1 MKTSFT
7 LLCHGHT
14 LSETEANQLL
24 QEICENKFNASQIAA
39 IMAFY
44 IARPITVN
52 ELIGF
57 RKALLD
63 VCVPVKLDREAIDVC
78 GTGGDQKDTFN
89 ISTLSA
95 LVLAASG
102 IPVAKHGNYG
112 SSSVSGSSD
121 ILKHLGYEFK
131 TTSDDLNREFNQ
143 YNICFMHAPL
153 FHPALKT
160 VAASRKELAIKTFF
174 NLLGPLVN
182 PANINFR
189 YVGVYGLE
197 VARLYNYI
205 LQQDKAN
212 YCLVHSID
220 GYDEVSLTSSFKY
233 ITKTTEKTIEPES
246 LGFPILKQQDLFG
259 GSTITEAAT
268 IFVNVLKNECSTA
281 QKNVVIANS
290 ALAMNSYD
298 TIKSIEE
305 CIEICKETIESKKTY
320 TLFKNLTCLR

>member
-1 MKTSFT
+1 MKASFNM
-7 LLCHGHT
+7 LCQGHI
-14 LSETEANQLL
+14 LSESEAYQLF
-24 QEICENKFNASQIAA
+24 QNICQNNFNASQIAA

-44 IARPITVN
+44 ISRPITVN
-52 ELIGF
+52 ELMGF

-63 VCVPVKLDREAIDVC
+63 VCIPVKLDREAIDVC

-121 ILKHLGYEFK
+121 ILQHLGYHFK

-160 VAASRKELAIKTFF
+160 VSAQRKELAVKTFF

-182 PANINFR
+182 PANISFR

-197 VARLYNYI
+197 VARIYNYI
-205 LQQDKAN
+205 LQKDKADF
-212 YCLVHSID
+212 CLVHSID

-233 ITKTTEKTIEPES
+233 ITKKTDQIIEPET
-246 LGFPILKQQDLFG
+246 LGFSLLKEQDIFG
-259 GSTITEAAT
+259 GKTIKDAAT
-268 IFVNVLKNECSTA
+268 IFINVMKNECTSP
-281 QKNVVIANS
+281 QKDVVVINS
-290 ALAMNSYD
+290 ALAMNAFSLD
-298 TIKSIEE
+298 KSIDE
-305 CIEICKETIESKKTY
+305 CISICKETIESKKTY
-320 TLFKNLTCLR
+320 TLFKNLTAN

>member
-1 MKTSFT
+1 MKTLFQ

-14 LSETEANQLL
+14 LSETEAYQLL
-24 QEICENKFNASQIAA
+24 QDICENKFNASQIAA

-44 IARPITVN
+44 ITRPITVN

-63 VCVPVKLDREAIDVC
+63 VCVPVKLDKEAIDVC

-95 LVLAASG
+95 LVLAAAG

-131 TTSDDLNREFNQ
+131 TNSNDLNREFNKH
-143 YNICFMHAPL
+143 NICFMHAPL

-160 VAASRKELAIKTFF
+160 VSVSRKELAVKTFF

-205 LQQDKAN
+205 LQKDKAN

-233 ITKTTEKTIEPES
+233 ITKTTEQTVDPETLGFSLLKEEDVFGGKTIR
-246 LGFPILKQQDLFG
+246 D
-259 GSTITEAAT
+259 AAN
-268 IFVNVLKNECSTA
+268 IFVNVLKNECTSA
-281 QKNVVIANS
+281 QKNVVIINS
-290 ALAMNSYD
+290 ALAMNAYEPVK
-298 TIKSIEE
+298 TVQE
-305 CIEICKETIESKKTY
+305 CINICKETIESKKTY
-320 TLFKNLTCLR
+320 TLFKNLTSN

>member
-1 MKTSFT
+1 MKTSFQM
-7 LLCHGHT
+7 LCQGHN
-14 LSETEANQLL
+14 LSETEAYQLF
-24 QEICENKFNASQIAA
+24 QTICRNEFNAAQIAA

-52 ELIGF
+52 ELTGF
-57 RKALLD
+57 RKALLE
-63 VCVPVKLDREAIDVC
+63 VCIPVKLDREAIDVC

-102 IPVAKHGNYG
+102 VPVAKHGNYG

-121 ILKHLGYEFK
+121 ILNHLGYKFK
-131 TTSDDLNREFNQ
+131 TNSDDLNREFNQ
-143 YNICFMHAPL
+143 HNICFMHAPL

-160 VAASRKELAIKTFF
+160 VAAQRKELAVKTFF

-182 PANINFR
+182 PANISFR

-197 VARLYNYI
+197 VARIYNYI
-205 LQQDKAN
+205 LQKDKAD

-233 ITKTTEKTIEPES
+233 ITKKTEQTIEPET
-246 LGFPILKQQDLFG
+246 LGFALLKEQDIYG
-259 GSTITEAAT
+259 GKTIGQAAT
-268 IFVNVLKNECSTA
+268 IFVNVLKNESTIP
-281 QKNVVIANS
+281 QKNVVVANS
-290 ALAMNSYD
+290 ALAMNAYNPKQ
-298 TIKSIEE
+298 TIQE
-305 CIEICKETIESKKTY
+305 CLSICKETIESKKTHI
-320 TLFKNLTCLR
+320 LFKHLTSN

>member
-1 MKTSFT
+1 MKTAFT
-7 LLCHGHT
+7 MLCHGHT
-14 LSETEANQLL
+14 LSETEAYQLL
-24 QEICENKFNASQIAA
+24 QDIYNNNYNTSQIAS
-39 IMAFY
+39 IMTFY

-52 ELIGF
+52 ELMGF

-121 ILKHLGYEFK
+121 ILKYLGYEFK
-131 TTSDDLNREFNQ
+131 TNSNDLNREFNQ

-160 VAASRKELAIKTFF
+160 VAETRKELAVKTFF

-205 LQQDKAN
+205 LQKDKAD

-233 ITKTTEKTIEPES
+233 ITKQSEQTIEPES
-246 LGFPILKQQDLFG
+246 LGFSTIKQEDLFG
-259 GSTITEAAT
+259 GKTIEDAAK
-268 IFVNVLKNECSTA
+268 IFVSVLKNECSTA
-281 QKNVVIANS
+281 QKNAVIINS
-290 ALAMNSYD
+290 ALAMNTYNTS
-298 TIKSIEE
+298 KSVEE
-305 CIEICKETIESKKTY
+305 CIDICKETIESKKTN
-320 TLFKNLTCLR
+320 TLFKNLITN

>member
-1 MKTSFT
+1 MKTSFN

-14 LSETEANQLL
+14 LSEVEAYHLL
-24 QEICENKFNASQIAA
+24 QDICNNQFNTSQIAA
-39 IMAFY
+39 IMTFY
-44 IARPITVN
+44 ITRPITVN
-52 ELIGF
+52 ELMGF

-131 TTSDDLNREFNQ
+131 TNSDDLNREFNQ

-160 VAASRKELAIKTFF
+160 VAASRKELAVKTFF

-189 YVGVYGLE
+189 YVGVNGLE

-212 YCLVHSID
+212 YCLVHSLD
-220 GYDEVSLTSSFKY
+220 GYDEVSLTSSIKY

-246 LGFPILKQQDLFG
+246 LGFQTLKQTDLFG
-259 GSTITEAAT
+259 GKTISDAAN
-268 IFVNVLKNECSTA
+268 IFVNVLKNECTTA
-281 QKNVVIANS
+281 QKNVVIVNS
-290 ALAMNSYD
+290 ALAMNAYQPNT
-298 TIKSIEE
+298 TIED
-305 CIEICKETIESKKTY
+305 CLDICKETIESKKTY
-320 TLFKNLTCLR
+320 TLFKNLTSY

>member
-1 MKTSFT
+1 MKTSFN
-7 LLCHGHT
+7 LLCHGHI
-14 LSETEANQLL
+14 LSETEAYQLL
-24 QEICENKFNASQIAA
+24 QDICQNQFNASQIAA

-52 ELIGF
+52 ELMGF

-131 TTSDDLNREFNQ
+131 TNSDDLNREFNQ
-143 YNICFMHAPL
+143 HNICFMHAPL

-160 VAASRKELAIKTFF
+160 VAASRKELAVKTFF

-182 PANINFR
+182 PANISFR

-233 ITKTTEKTIEPES
+233 ITKTSEQTIEPES
-246 LGFPILKQQDLFG
+246 LSFSTLKQEDIFG
-259 GSTITEAAT
+259 GKTISDAAT
-268 IFVNVLKNECSTA
+268 IFLNVLKNECTTA
-281 QKNVVIANS
+281 QKNVVVINS
-290 ALAMNSYD
+290 ALAMNAYD
-298 TIKSIEE
+298 TSKPLED
-305 CIEICKETIESKKTY
+305 CIDICKETIESKKTY
-320 TLFKNLTCLR
+320 TLFKNLTSN

>member
-1 MKTSFT
+1 M
-7 LLCHGHT
+7 LCHGHS
-14 LSETEANQLL
+14 LSETEAYQLL
-24 QEICENKFNASQIAA
+24 QDIYNNCYNASQIAA
-39 IMAFY
+39 IMSFY
-44 IARPITVN
+44 IARQITVN
-52 ELIGF
+52 ELMGF

-63 VCVPVKLDREAIDVC
+63 VCIPVKLDREAIDVC

-112 SSSVSGSSD
+112 SSSISGSSD
-121 ILKHLGYEFK
+121 ILKHLGYQFK
-131 TTSDDLNREFNQ
+131 TNSDELNKEFDQ

-160 VAASRKELAIKTFF
+160 VATNRKELGVKTFF

-205 LQQDKAN
+205 LQKDKTN

-233 ITKTTEKTIEPES
+233 ITKHSEQTIEPES
-246 LGFPILKQQDLFG
+246 LGFSKLQQQDLFSG
-259 GSTITEAAT
+259 QTISDAAN
-268 IFVNVLKNECSTA
+268 IFMNVLKNECSIA

-290 ALAMNSYD
+290 AIAMNAYD
-298 TIKSIEE
+298 NSKSVAE
-305 CIEICKETIESKKTY
+305 CIDICKETLESKKTHN
-320 TLFKNLTCLR
+320 LFKNLTNN